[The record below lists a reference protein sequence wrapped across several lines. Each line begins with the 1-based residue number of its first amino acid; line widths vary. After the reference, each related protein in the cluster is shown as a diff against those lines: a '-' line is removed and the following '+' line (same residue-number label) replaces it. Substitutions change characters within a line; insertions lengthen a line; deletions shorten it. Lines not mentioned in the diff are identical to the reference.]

1 MNDLTDGVRF
11 AKTEQ
16 EFEASYQL
24 RYKVYVESM
33 GRLKDKSDHQKKEL
47 KDKYDKTAH
56 VAIAIKQGK
65 PVGTLRL
72 FWGKDT
78 PFDQNLKNAYH
89 LHPLLERLQADK
101 ICIVERL
108 MVEEQSRRSNITL
121 RLYKEVMH
129 FVLEKKAEVVLL
141 DCEPHHLNSY
151 LKLGFRPYAK
161 TYSYPGIGL
170 VVPMALIVGDYNH
183 LQRVG
188 SPFAMLTTEEDLNY
202 CQHVDKLNTLISPR
216 SKIISRSDFDSKD
229 FLEQVYND
237 AKPQKNQEL
246 SIFDSL
252 SESEIERV
260 IDKSHIIECS
270 KGDRI
275 IEKNNTA
282 RTIFIVLSGFVEVRR
297 DGHLLAVI
305 SPGEVIGEIAF
316 FLDIKRTASV
326 LAATDDVKL
335 LSLDDAS
342 LSRMMKFESTIANK
356 ILKNFCRGLCHR
368 IINGVEIA
376 DLRSN

>member
-1 MNDLTDGVRF
+1 MNGLADGVRF
-11 AKTEQ
+11 AQTNE
-16 EFEASYQL
+16 EREASYQL

-33 GRLKDKSDHQKKEL
+33 GRLKDKSDHQRKEL
-47 KDKYDKTAH
+47 KDIYDETAH
-56 VAIAIKQGK
+56 LAIAIKDGK

-72 FWGKDT
+72 FWGGDT
-78 PFDQNLKNAYH
+78 RFDQNLKDAYH
-89 LHPLLERLQADK
+89 LHPLLERIQENK

-121 RLYKEVMH
+121 RMYKEVMH

-170 VVPMALIVGDYNH
+170 VVPMALISGDYEH

-202 CQHVDKLNTLISPR
+202 CQYVDELNELISPQ
-216 SKIISRSDFDSKD
+216 SKIKSQTDYDKKD
-229 FLEQVYND
+229 FLEQVYKDSNSI
-237 AKPQKNQEL
+237 KSQEL

-252 SESEIERV
+252 SESEMERV
-260 IDKSHIIECS
+260 IEKSHVIECT

-275 IEKNNTA
+275 IEKDNSA
-282 RTIFIVLSGFVEVRR
+282 RTIFFVLSGVVEVRR
-297 DGHLLAVI
+297 EGHLLAVI

-316 FLDIKRTASV
+316 FLDVKRTASV

>member
-1 MNDLTDGVRF
+1 MNNLADGVRF
-11 AKTEQ
+11 AITNE
-16 EFEASYQL
+16 ERDASYKL

-33 GRLKDKSDHQKKEL
+33 GRLKDKSDHQRKEL
-47 KDKYDKTAH
+47 KDKYDKTAQ
-56 VAIAIKQGK
+56 VAIAIKNGK

-72 FWGKDT
+72 FWGGDT
-78 PFDQNLKNAYH
+78 PFDQNLKDAYH
-89 LHPLLERLQADK
+89 LHPLLQVLPANK

-121 RLYKEVMH
+121 RMYKEVMH
-129 FVLEKKAEVVLL
+129 FVLEKKAEIVLL

-151 LKLGFRPYAK
+151 LKLGFRPYAN

-170 VVPMALIVGDYNH
+170 VIPMALISGDYEH

-202 CQHVDKLNTLISPR
+202 CQHVEELNRLLSPKA
-216 SKIISRSDFDSKD
+216 KIISQTNLDAKD
-229 FLEQVYND
+229 FLEQVY
-237 AKPQKNQEL
+237 KESEPQKNQDL
-246 SIFDSL
+246 SIFNAL
-252 SESEIERV
+252 SETEIER
-260 IDKSHIIECS
+260 IIEKSHVIECS

-275 IEKNNTA
+275 IEKDNA
-282 RTIFIVLSGFVEVRR
+282 AKTIFIVMSGFAEVRR

-316 FLDIKRTASV
+316 FLNVKRSATV

-335 LSLDDAS
+335 LSLDEAS
-342 LSRMMKFESTIANK
+342 LSRMMKFESAIANK
-356 ILKNFCRGLCHR
+356 LLQNFCRGLCHR

-376 DLRSN
+376 DLRTN